1 MRLNRWSYRADYA
14 VLPLLAS
21 AVALVSLRHAS
32 TWQIEE
38 WLASALA
45 GGVGW
50 TLLEYGLHRWLL
62 HRVQPFQRLHEA
74 HHARPYELIGTPA
87 WLSAPLFAMTWL
99 ALEHGLPRSAAG
111 GAAVGLM
118 LGYLAYTL
126 LHDAVHHL
134 RASPGSLLAGAKRRH
149 ARHHRPGAS
158 SDFGVTTGVWD
169 RVFGTSAEPRQPGG
183 DDGHAESM
191 TRR

>member
-21 AVALVSLRHAS
+21 AVGLVSLRHAS
-32 TWQIEE
+32 PWQIEA

-45 GGVGW
+45 GIAGW

-62 HRVQPFQRLHEA
+62 HRVQPFRRLHEA
-74 HHARPYELIGTPA
+74 HHAHPSELIGTPA
-87 WLSAPLFAMTWL
+87 WLSAPLFAATWL
-99 ALEHGLPRSAAG
+99 ALAQEMPRSAAG

-118 LGYLAYTL
+118 LGYLAYSL

-134 RASPGSLLAGAKRRH
+134 RASPGSWLAGAKRRH

-158 SDFGVTTGVWD
+158 SNFGVTTGVWD
-169 RVFGTSAEPRQPGG
+169 RVFRTAAEPGRPS
-183 DDGHAESM
+183 DDDRHSESM